1 MPAAKHFF
9 MEPFCELCH
18 TGDQKSSITFHSK
31 SVRLILR
38 ARRGY
43 REPNAVGIIAPRLTC
58 PRDHCDSRRANCVA
72 RCSRDAAQAE
82 REFDSATPM

>member
-1 MPAAKHFF
+1 MRAAKHFF

-38 ARRGY
+38 GAD
-43 REPNAVGIIAPRLTC
+43 IANP
-58 PRDHCDSRRANCVA
+58 
-72 RCSRDAAQAE
+72 
-82 REFDSATPM
+82 TPWASLHHG

>member
-18 TGDQKSSITFHSK
+18 TGDKLDNVPLEVGSPD
-31 SVRLILR
+31 L

-58 PRDHCDSRRANCVA
+58 PRDHCDSRRANCIA